1 MGTSLAV
8 QGLRPCAPDAG
19 GPASIPGQGNRI
31 PHATAETLHSQINTR
46 EKKKKRSLEFLWVT
60 VGVTK
65 KEFRRMRKETQQ
77 KEMVYQNDEDTVPW
91 VQDVH
96 HLLGKTDKQIIT
108 AQLAEF

>member
-1 MGTSLAV
+1 M
-8 QGLRPCAPDAG
+8 
-19 GPASIPGQGNRI
+19 
-31 PHATAETLHSQINTR
+31 
-46 EKKKKRSLEFLWVT
+46 T

-96 HLLGKTDKQIIT
+96 HLLGETDKQIIT